1 MYSGEILGR
10 RCLARDS
17 SAPVQRDKEEEQRR
31 TREEPP
37 NHKVDMLPVHQV
49 AALMN
54 EAREENLALRMQIRA
69 SRPEIIPSAPSSE
82 DRYKFV

>member
-1 MYSGEILGR
+1 MYLGEILGR

-17 SAPVQRDKEEEQRR
+17 AAPVQRDKEEEQRR

-37 NHKVDMLPVHQV
+37 NHKVDRLLVHQV

-54 EAREENLALRMQIRA
+54 EAREENLAPRMHIRA
-69 SRPEIIPSAPSSE
+69 SRPEIIPSAPE
-82 DRYKFV
+82 DRYKVV